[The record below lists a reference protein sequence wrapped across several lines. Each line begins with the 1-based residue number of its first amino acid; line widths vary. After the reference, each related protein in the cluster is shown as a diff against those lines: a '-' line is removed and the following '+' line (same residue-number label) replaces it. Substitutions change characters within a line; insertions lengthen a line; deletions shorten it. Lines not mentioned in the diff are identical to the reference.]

1 MPTSAA
7 NGDDAGVQRRL
18 LFGTIGVGLMVVGAG
33 VLGIKALHL
42 PQVAVVVFLGV
53 LLVFGAWLTAAA
65 LFAFPPARPA
75 PPGNHAKHVRRLVEL
90 AASGGR
96 FEAGSSERRMLNA
109 HYRRISRA
117 HEVVEG
123 SAQAETEAWD
133 QLMQEVTAA
142 VVQRFDGP
150 LWQRGGIREE
160 AQLRLHDQTTRVE
173 LTDGAFSHIRVL
185 STSGKPLP
193 QVNWGPHIVW
203 WATGSSPEAD
213 ASDVELDAKAQE
225 VREWFG
231 EVSESEAARVCRD
244 AILNVRTHKTELA
257 TAAEPVL
264 LGAEVR
270 FGRKCEVCNPKRSWQ
285 VWR

>member
-1 MPTSAA
+1 MS
-7 NGDDAGVQRRL
+7 RRDR
-18 LFGTIGVGLMVVGAG
+18 VVVGAAFLVIAAA
-33 VLGIKALHL
+33 VLSRLVPTVL
-42 PQVAVVVFLGV
+42 FVVVFIAGV
-53 LLVFGAWLTAAA
+53 LLIASAARSGMNPEHVA
-65 LFAFPPARPA
+65 
-75 PPGNHAKHVRRLVEL
+75 HVRRLVEL
-90 AASGGR
+90 AASGGQ
-96 FEAGSSERRMLNA
+96 FEAGGSERRILNA

-117 HEVVEG
+117 HEAVEG
-123 SAQAETEAWD
+123 SAQAEAGAWD

-160 AQLRLHDQTTRVE
+160 AQLRLHDQMTRVE

-231 EVSESEAARVCRD
+231 EVSESDAARVYRD
-244 AILNVRTHKTELA
+244 AILNVRTHRTELA

-270 FGRKCEVCNPKRSWQ
+270 FSRKCAVCNPKRSWQ